1 MIIKYLFY
9 KTLGH
14 FKVFLRLLPR
24 SPHELYEFM
33 NDKFDSLWSFLISLG
48 CPMILILLLV
58 RYLHKILSFCVR
70 KVMFMFL
77 RRSPQ
82 APLSGVFARKAC
94 RKIGFS
100 ICWSNLKSSRAWRV
114 SRPRGF
120 FSYAIIA
127 EFLKVLENSVSINF
141 EMFYFW

>member
-1 MIIKYLFY
+1 MSCKNRRERERPSENPFSDSRQLEDKGKFLFEYLMIIKYLFY

-14 FKVFLRLLPR
+14 FKVFLHPLPR

-33 NDKFDSLWSFLISLG
+33 NDKFDSLWNFLISLG

-77 RRSPQ
+77 RRSPE
-82 APLSGVFARKAC
+82 AALSGVFARKAC

-100 ICWSNLKSSRAWRV
+100 IRWSNLKSSGA
-114 SRPRGF
+114 
-120 FSYAIIA
+120 
-127 EFLKVLENSVSINF
+127 
-141 EMFYFW
+141 